1 MTEPRPG
8 ERALP
13 MRSLEDA
20 VRSLNAMAARLSEVE
35 PDPSPKT
42 EAGDDGVLFV
52 HTVDGRT
59 LPRR

>member
-1 MTEPRPG
+1 
-8 ERALP
+8 